1 MLLFYTYILV
11 AYLPAIT
18 VIAGIP
24 LLIAGIILKKKKK
37 RLAKVFIIIGA
48 SCIGICILFFLLLFI
63 LSALGMGLHYSQG
76 SRHVF

>member
-24 LLIAGIILKKKKK
+24 LLIAGIILKKKIQ
-37 RLAKVFIIIGA
+37 REYRSEVRRNYL
-48 SCIGICILFFLLLFI
+48 
-63 LSALGMGLHYSQG
+63 
-76 SRHVF
+76 